1 MKRTVLLLAI
11 ALVAFPAGAMT
22 QTAADEEAIRQT
34 SLDYIEG
41 WYTGDAERMERAL
54 HPKLAKRMAMTN
66 PATGESQLNE
76 MGAEQLVAATRS
88 GYGKQTPESER
99 RMDVTILDVYESVA
113 VVKVVAKDWVDYL
126 QIVEFDDRWVI
137 INVLWELTPEAKAQA
152 RNR

>member
-1 MKRTVLLLAI
+1 MKQIVLLLVMVV
-11 ALVAFPAGAMT
+11 LAFPGPAAA
-22 QTAADEEAIRQT
+22 QTAEDKEAIHQT
-34 SLDYIEG
+34 AMDYIEG

-66 PATGESQLNE
+66 PATGQSQLNE

-99 RMDVTILDVYESVA
+99 RMDVTILDIYESVA
-113 VVKVVAKDWVDYL
+113 VVKVVAKDWIDYL
-126 QIVEFDDRWVI
+126 QIVKFDDRWVI

-152 RNR
+152 AGR

>member
-1 MKRTVLLLAI
+1 MKRTVLTLVF
-11 ALVAFPAGAMT
+11 ALFALPSVAWA
-22 QTAADEEAIRQT
+22 QTAEDKEAIRQT

-41 WYTGDAERMERAL
+41 WYMGDADRMERAL

-99 RMDVTILDVYESVA
+99 RKDVTILDVYENVA
-113 VVKVVAKDWVDYL
+113 VVKVIAKDWVDYL
-126 QIVEFDDRWVI
+126 QIVKFDDRWVI

-152 RNR
+152 MSR